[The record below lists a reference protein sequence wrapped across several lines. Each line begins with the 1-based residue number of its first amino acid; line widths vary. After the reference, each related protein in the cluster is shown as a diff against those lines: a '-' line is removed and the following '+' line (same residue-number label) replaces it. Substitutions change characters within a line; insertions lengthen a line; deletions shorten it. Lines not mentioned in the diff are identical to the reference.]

1 MIVENQPAPQ
11 LLVTGA
17 TGFIGRSVMA
27 QLQRAGIDAQPF
39 QGRMNNY
46 LDLRGALAG
55 KTAVIHLA
63 GSEMRGRNRLLNHVD
78 IEGTARLLEECSRA
92 DIQHL
97 IIISR
102 IGAEPKSIH
111 SLLAAK
117 GTIEKMVRQSEIPAT
132 ILRAASVYGFGD
144 RYFETIL
151 SISYWSFPFAWLPG
165 GGENVWQPL
174 WVEDL
179 ARCLV
184 AVLDRPDLIGKT
196 VTVAGEEHV
205 QYQELV
211 RRILNVAGVRRFPVR
226 LPMTLLRPLS
236 RILFWWWFW
245 PPATSYFVD
254 RFFTPEAVE
263 FDSVLRTF
271 GFRPSR
277 LNETMNYLRRP
288 GLRWRI
294 FRR

>member
-1 MIVENQPAPQ
+1 MNI
-11 LLVTGA
+11 LVTGA
-17 TGFIGRSVMA
+17 TGFIGRSLMA

-39 QGRMNNY
+39 QGRINNY
-46 LDLRGALAG
+46 LALREQLEG

-78 IEGTARLLEECSRA
+78 VDGTARLLEECRRA

-97 IIISR
+97 IVISR
-102 IGAEPKSIH
+102 IGAEPRSVH

-117 GTIEKMVRQSEIPAT
+117 GKIEKMVHQSGIPAT
-132 ILRAASVYGFGD
+132 IIRSASVYGFGD

-151 SISYWSFPFAWLPG
+151 GISYWSFPFAWMPG
-165 GGENVWQPL
+165 GGEETWQPL

-179 ARCLV
+179 VRCLI
-184 AVLDRPDLIGKT
+184 AALDRPDLIGKT
-196 VTVAGEEHV
+196 VTIAGEEHI

-211 RRILNVAGVRRFPVR
+211 RRILATAGVRRYPIR

-236 RILFWWWFW
+236 RLLFWWWFW

-254 RFFTPEAVE
+254 RFFVPEAIE
-263 FDSVLRTF
+263 FDTVLRTF
-271 GFRPSR
+271 GFRPAQLSQ
-277 LNETMNYLRRP
+277 TMNFLRRP

>member
-1 MIVENQPAPQ
+1 
-11 LLVTGA
+11 
-17 TGFIGRSVMA
+17 MA

-39 QGRMNNY
+39 QGRINNY
-46 LDLRGALAG
+46 LDLREQLEG

-78 IEGTARLLEECSRA
+78 VEGTARLLEECERA

-97 IIISR
+97 IVISR
-102 IGAEPKSIH
+102 IGAQPNSIH

-117 GTIEKMVRQSEIPAT
+117 GKIEKMVQQSETPAT
-132 ILRAASVYGFGD
+132 IIRSASVYGYGD

-151 SISYWSFPFAWLPG
+151 GISYWSFPFAWLPG
-165 GGENVWQPL
+165 GGERVWQPL

-184 AVLDRPDLIGKT
+184 AALNRPDLIGKT

-211 RRILNVAGVRRFPVR
+211 KRILAIAGVRRFPVR
-226 LPMTLLRPLS
+226 LPMTLLRPIS
-236 RILFWWWFW
+236 RLLFWWWFW

-254 RFFTPEAVE
+254 RFFVPEAV
-263 FDSVLRTF
+263 DYDTVLRTF
-271 GFRPSR
+271 GFRPAQ
-277 LNETMNYLRRP
+277 LNQTINYLRRP

>member
-1 MIVENQPAPQ
+1 MENETSPH

-17 TGFIGRSVMA
+17 TGFIGRSLML
-27 QLQRAGIDAQPF
+27 QLEQADIDAEPF
-39 QGRMNNY
+39 RGRINNY
-46 LDLRGALAG
+46 LDLREALKG

-78 IEGTARLLEECSRA
+78 VEGTARLLEECERA

-97 IIISR
+97 IVISR
-102 IGAEPKSIH
+102 IGAQPNSIH

-117 GTIEKMVRQSEIPAT
+117 GKIEKMVQQGETPAT
-132 ILRAASVYGFGD
+132 IIRSASVYGYGD
-144 RYFETIL
+144 RYFESIL
-151 SISYWSFPFAWLPG
+151 GISYWSFPFAWMPG
-165 GGENVWQPL
+165 GGERVWQPL

-184 AVLDRPDLIGKT
+184 AALNRPDLIGKT

-211 RRILNVAGVRRFPVR
+211 RRILAIAGVRRFPVR

-236 RILFWWWFW
+236 RLLFWWWFW

-254 RFFTPEAVE
+254 RFFVPEAV
-263 FDSVLRTF
+263 DYDAVLRTF
-271 GFRPSR
+271 GFRPAQ
-277 LNETMNYLRRP
+277 LNQTINYLRRP
-288 GLRWRI
+288 GLRWRL

>member
-1 MIVENQPAPQ
+1 MEEQTATK

-27 QLQRAGIDAQPF
+27 QLQRAGIDARPF
-39 QGRMNNY
+39 QGRINNY
-46 LDLRGALAG
+46 LDLREQLAG

-78 IEGTARLLEECSRA
+78 IEGTARLLEECERA

-97 IIISR
+97 VVISR
-102 IGAEPKSIH
+102 IGAEANALH

-117 GTIEKMVRQSEIPAT
+117 GKIEKMVRQSGLPAT
-132 ILRAASVYGFGD
+132 IVRSASVYGYGD
-144 RYFETIL
+144 RYFEMIL
-151 SISYWSFPFAWLPG
+151 GISYWSWPFAFLPG
-165 GGENVWQPL
+165 GGERAWQPL

-184 AVLDRPDLIGKT
+184 QTVTRPDLIGKT
-196 VTVAGEEHV
+196 VTVAGEEHL
-205 QYQELV
+205 QYKEILK
-211 RRILNVAGVRRFPVR
+211 RILRTAGIWRYPVR

-236 RILFWWWFW
+236 RLLFWWWYW

-254 RFFTPEAVE
+254 RFFVPEAAD
-263 FDSVLRTF
+263 FDIVLRNF
-271 GFRPSR
+271 GFRPAH
-277 LNETMNYLRRP
+277 LDETINYLRRP
-288 GLRWRI
+288 GLRWRL

>member
-1 MIVENQPAPQ
+1 VEKQTDTH

-17 TGFIGRSVMA
+17 TGFIGRSVIA
-27 QLQRAGIDAQPF
+27 QLQRAGIDVQPYH
-39 QGRMNNY
+39 GRINNY
-46 LDLRGALAG
+46 LDLRQQLEG

-78 IEGTARLLEECSRA
+78 VEGTARLLEECRRA

-97 IIISR
+97 IVISR
-102 IGAEPKSIH
+102 IGAEPNSLH

-117 GTIEKMVRQSEIPAT
+117 GKIERMVRQSDIPAT
-132 ILRAASVYGFGD
+132 IIRSASVYGYGD

-151 SISYWSFPFAWLPG
+151 GISYWSFPFAWLPG
-165 GGENVWQPL
+165 GGERTWQPL

-184 AVLDRPDLIGKT
+184 ATLDRPDLIGKI
-196 VTVAGEEHV
+196 VTVAGEEHI
-205 QYQELV
+205 QYKELLK
-211 RRILNVAGVRRFPVR
+211 RILMIAGVRRFHVR

-236 RILFWWWFW
+236 RLLFWWWFW

-254 RFFTPEAVE
+254 RFFVPEAVE
-263 FDSVLRTF
+263 FDCVLRTF
-271 GFRPSR
+271 GFRPAQ
-277 LNETMNYLRRP
+277 LDETINYLRRP

>member
-1 MIVENQPAPQ
+1 MK

-17 TGFIGRSVMA
+17 TGFIGRSVMI

-39 QGRMNNY
+39 QGRINNY
-46 LDLRGALAG
+46 LDLREQLKG

-97 IIISR
+97 IVISR
-102 IGAEPKSIH
+102 IGADPSSIH

-117 GTIEKMVRQSEIPAT
+117 GKVEKMVRQSEIPAT
-132 ILRAASVYGFGD
+132 IIRSSSVYGFGD
-144 RYFETIL
+144 RYFEIVL
-151 SISYWSFPFAWLPG
+151 GISYWSFPFTWMPG
-165 GGENVWQPL
+165 GGERVWQPL

-179 ARCLV
+179 ARCHV
-184 AVLDRPDLIGKT
+184 AALNRPDLIGKT
-196 VTVAGEEHV
+196 VTVAGEEHL

-211 RRILNVAGVRRFPVR
+211 RRILSVAGVRRFRVR
-226 LPMTLLRPLS
+226 LPMTLLRPIS
-236 RILFWWWFW
+236 RLLFWWWFW
-245 PPATSYFVD
+245 PPATSYFID
-254 RFFTPEAVE
+254 KFFTPEAVD
-263 FDSVLRTF
+263 FDCVLRNF
-271 GFRPSR
+271 GFRPAR
-277 LNETMNYLRRP
+277 LNETINYLRRP